1 MKRRIHTKK
10 VLVAA
15 IGVATVT
22 YAAACLDGNT
32 ETSGNLL
39 PPPDAGNA
47 VDARADGPP
56 PDALSEVVTSG
67 NLMPPPPVDAS
78 SDADA
83 DAPPPP
89 TDAGDGG
96 G

>member
-39 PPPDAGNA
+39 PPPDAGA
-47 VDARADGPP
+47 VDARTDGPP
-56 PDALSEVVTSG
+56 TDALSEVVTSG
-67 NLMPPPPVDAS
+67 NLMPPPPSDAS